1 MSSVSDG
8 DRVRSRLY
16 EISKRDIPFK
26 KKARKTLELGGAY
39 LGVDNGYV
47 TRINPEADYWEVIVS
62 TDPPDGTLPPGRSLD
77 LSTTYCRRTIAGET
91 PIALHDAP
99 EQGWTDDPAFDTQG
113 LHCYHGTTLEAD
125 DEPYGTVCFVS
136 EDPREEPFGEDET
149 SFAELVTRVLEHEL
163 EYNRQ
168 KVELVQRE
176 SVSTVL
182 SRVLR
187 HNLRNDMSVIRGHV
201 LRLANQR
208 DDRNQYVDTVLNKID
223 NLLDLSDTART
234 LESVVGTRFD
244 RRMFDLHTVVDEG
257 ITVVESRYPS
267 ASFVV
272 EGAENATV
280 AAMPSLHVALEE
292 LLENAA
298 KHAQDP
304 QVTVSVGTEDGDV
317 QIHVTDNGPGLP
329 EQERKVLE
337 KGVERVLVHG
347 SGLGL
352 WMVYEIVTAHDGTLD
367 SDVSET
373 GTRMT
378 ITLPRTSVPAADGSP
393 RRREVRELGRFEAV
407 FDGASAALLIL
418 DDDARILEAN
428 SSAGDL
434 YGLASDD
441 LLGRSLDELLHPEHD
456 FEREWRS
463 MCSGGR
469 RRGTVT
475 IVAADGRERVAE
487 YATTANVLPGQHL
500 AVMRDVSA
508 RSECE
513 QEHLEG
519 GRRERQQERG

>member
-16 EISKRDIPFK
+16 EIAKRDIPFK

-39 LGVDNGYV
+39 LDVDDGYV
-47 TRINPEADYWEVIVS
+47 TRINREADYWEVIAS
-62 TDPPDGTLPPGRSLD
+62 TDPPDGSYPPGRSLD
-77 LSTTYCRRTIAGET
+77 LSTTYCRRTIAGDT
-91 PIALHDAP
+91 PVALHDAP
-99 EQGWTDDPAFDTQG
+99 EQGWADDPAFDAQG
-113 LHCYHGTTLEAD
+113 LHCYHGTTLEID

-149 SFAELVTRVLEHEL
+149 VFAELVSRILEHEL

-168 KVELVQRE
+168 KAELVQRE

-201 LRLANQR
+201 LRLTDQP
-208 DDRNQYVDTVLNKID
+208 DDGTQYVDTVLNKID

-244 RRMFDLHTVVDEG
+244 RRVFDLNTIIDEG
-257 ITVVESRYPS
+257 ITVVESQHPS

-272 EGAENATV
+272 EGAENTTV
-280 AAMPSLHVALEE
+280 AAMPSLHIALEE

-298 KHAQDP
+298 KHAKDP
-304 QVTVSVGTEDGDV
+304 QITVSVETGDGDV
-317 QIHVTDNGPGLP
+317 QIHVIDNGPGLP

-337 KGVERVLVHG
+337 KGIERVLVHG

-352 WMVYEIVTAHDGTLD
+352 WMVYEIVTAHDGTID
-367 SDVSET
+367 TDVSET

-378 ITLPRTSVPAADGSP
+378 ITLPRTTVAAADESL
-393 RRREVRELGRFEAV
+393 RRREERELDRFEAV
-407 FDGASAALLIL
+407 FEGASAGLLIL

-428 SSAGDL
+428 PSAGDL

-441 LLGRSLDELLHPEHD
+441 LLGRSLEEFLHPEHD

-475 IVAADGRERVAE
+475 IVAADGRECVVE
-487 YATTANVLPGQHL
+487 YATTADVLPGQHL
-500 AVMRDVSA
+500 AVMRDVSVQP
-508 RSECE
+508 EYQQDHQDQQ
-513 QEHLEG
+513 QEHG
-519 GRRERQQERG
+519 